1 MIEEAESW
9 VFFKD
14 IDFNDPDINQF
25 NVDTRDF
32 CVGYTVESSI
42 DKLNLITINKYPHFF
57 YTGDEVKEILQRLFD
72 ESGGDAEW
80 RCLWLSGDAEKASE
94 NWGLKYLRIIR
105 APLGWVICND
115 SYLALSKSIL
125 ECSVNKKVL
134 CAH

>member
-9 VFFKD
+9 MFFKD

-42 DKLNLITINKYPHFF
+42 DKLNLVTINKYPHFF
-57 YTGDEVKEILQRLFD
+57 YTGDEVKDVLQRLFD

-80 RCLWLSGDAEKASE
+80 RYLSLTGDAEKASE
-94 NWGLKYLRIIR
+94 NWELKYLRIIR
-105 APLGWVICND
+105 TPLGWVICSN
-115 SYLALSKSIL
+115 SYRALSKSVL
-125 ECSVNKKVL
+125 ECSVNQKLL